1 MFKSGVIKWP
11 ASNYRRMA
19 KIMKTIAVRRRFIE
33 LIVRTHTGGNMK
45 KQRFKA
51 VALSTVLS
59 AGALIGSVAQ
69 ADQTLNSIL
78 QVGEQKTKLAQSSQ
92 QKIDKIADQ
101 TTSLLNEFKVV
112 NKQIE
117 GLRVYNAQL
126 EKQLANQLKV
136 ITQLEESIGNVTVIE
151 RQIQPLILKMLD
163 GLEQFISLD
172 MPFHSDERN
181 ERLEALHRNM
191 DRADISV
198 AEKFRQVL
206 EAYKIEAEYG
216 RKIDTY
222 QDTLTV
228 GGQERE
234 VNILR
239 VGRIALMYQTTDLEF
254 SGAWDKRQQAWVELP
269 SSEYRAAI
277 LKGIRIAK
285 KQASIELL
293 NLPILSP
300 EAAQ

>member
-1 MFKSGVIKWP
+1 
-11 ASNYRRMA
+11 
-19 KIMKTIAVRRRFIE
+19 
-33 LIVRTHTGGNMK
+33 MK
-45 KQRFKA
+45 KQRLKA

-59 AGALIGSVAQ
+59 AGALIGSVAH

-78 QVGEQKTKLAQSSQ
+78 QVGEQKTKLAQTSQ

-101 TTSLLNEFKVV
+101 TVSLLNDFKVV

-117 GLRVYNAQL
+117 GLRVYNSQL
-126 EKQLANQLKV
+126 EKQIANQLTV
-136 ITQLEESIGNVTVIE
+136 ISQLEESIANVTVME

-163 GLEQFISLD
+163 GLEQFVALD
-172 MPFHSDERN
+172 VPFHKQERE
-181 ERLEALHRNM
+181 ERLEMLRNNQE
-191 DRADISV
+191 RADISV

-206 EAYKIEAEYG
+206 EAYKIESEYG

-222 QDTLTV
+222 KDTLNV

-234 VNILR
+234 VNVFR
-239 VGRIALMYQTTDLEF
+239 VGRVALMYQTTDTEL
-254 SGAWDKRQQAWVELP
+254 SGAWDQRQQAWVELD
-269 SSEYRAAI
+269 SGEYRSAI

-285 KQASIELL
+285 KQASIDVL
-293 NLPILSP
+293 NLPILAP